1 VATIY
6 PETISQAP
14 FASMWHE
21 IPELKDVVD
30 PFDIKQRMGVFKL
43 LIDSTNQNGIF
54 GQHNELNCF
63 WGYLFQT
70 HWQWRSGRYTIGDMP
85 QQRIAPD
92 SIWGYS
98 NFSLSVIPMIAA
110 IQAGLIAPI
119 EILPPKPSGKI
130 EYATSSAKAGE
141 YHVPAV
147 FSGALAEWR
156 SFFEL
161 LKSIPRGGDIE
172 PIRYKLWDAHGSS
185 LIAAAE
191 GNAILGSNYS
201 RNEVDF
207 LGGWVRMVDFLAT
220 AAWRTDIEYMLKNG
234 LDVLPERM
242 LTDDDIPG
250 QVPDMDAE
258 VNANLK
264 SMFELIRQADW
275 RFNINLW
282 MWKRAMR
289 TRAARDE
296 VLPMLGAT
304 FRPSPENVKERQKLL
319 MYMLKW

>member
-1 VATIY
+1 VTIIY
-6 PETISQAP
+6 PDTISQSP

-21 IPELKDVVD
+21 IPTLKDAVD

-85 QQRIAPD
+85 QHRIAPD

-110 IQAGLIAPI
+110 IRAGLIAPL
-119 EILPPKPSGKI
+119 EILPPTPPGKI

-141 YHVPAV
+141 YYVPAV
-147 FSGALAEWR
+147 FSGALAEWH

-172 PIRYKLWDAHGSS
+172 PIRYRLWEAHGSS

-191 GNAILGSNYS
+191 GNSILGSNYS
-201 RNEVDF
+201 KNEVDF

-242 LTDDDIPG
+242 LTDADIPG

-275 RFNINLW
+275 RFNLNLW
-282 MWKRAMR
+282 LWKRAMR

-304 FRPSPENVKERQKLL
+304 FRPSSENVKERQKLL

>member
-1 VATIY
+1 MTNPY
-6 PETISQAP
+6 PTSISQAP
-14 FASMWHE
+14 FAAMWQE

-30 PFDIKQRMGVFKL
+30 PFDIRQRMGVFKL
-43 LIDSTNQNGIF
+43 LIDSTNQNSIF
-54 GQHNELNCF
+54 GNYNELNCF

-70 HWQWRSGRYTIGDMP
+70 HWQWRSGRYKIGDLP
-85 QQRIAPD
+85 QDRISPD

-98 NFSLSVIPMIAA
+98 NYSLNIIPLIAA
-110 IQAGLIAPI
+110 IQAGLIAPL
-119 EILPPKPSGKI
+119 EILRPSPASKV
-130 EYATSSAKAGE
+130 EYASSDGQGK

-147 FSGALAEWR
+147 FGGALKEWR

-161 LKSIPRGGDIE
+161 LKSIPSGGDIE

-185 LIAAAE
+185 LIAADK
-191 GNAILGSNYS
+191 GNHTLGDIYS

-220 AAWRTDIEYMLKNG
+220 AAWRTDIDFMLKNG

-250 QVPDMDAE
+250 KVADMDEE

-264 SMFELIRQADW
+264 SMFELIRQPQW

-282 MWKRAMR
+282 FWKRAMR
-289 TRAARDE
+289 TRMARDE
-296 VLPMLGAT
+296 VLDMLGAT
-304 FRPSPENVKERQKLL
+304 FRPTPENAKERRKLL
-319 MYMLKW
+319 MYTLKW